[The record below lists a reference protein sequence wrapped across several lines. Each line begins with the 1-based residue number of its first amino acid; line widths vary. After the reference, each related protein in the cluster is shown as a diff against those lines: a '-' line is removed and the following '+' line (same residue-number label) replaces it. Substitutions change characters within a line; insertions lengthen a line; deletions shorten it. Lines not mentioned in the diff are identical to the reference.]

1 MNKMKFL
8 RLPEEL
14 YLLFTSF
21 TLCWPDPVISSTS
34 VVACGRLSEHVWATL
49 TVTSDPCCLNQMEP
63 AKKNSHMLFVLG
75 CRAFCDLNVFLL
87 PFY

>member
-21 TLCWPDPVISSTS
+21 TLDPVISSTS
-34 VVACGRLSEHVWATL
+34 VVACGRLLEHVWATL
-49 TVTSDPCCLNQMEP
+49 TATSDPCCLNQMEP

-75 CRAFCDLNVFLL
+75 CRAFCDLNVLLL